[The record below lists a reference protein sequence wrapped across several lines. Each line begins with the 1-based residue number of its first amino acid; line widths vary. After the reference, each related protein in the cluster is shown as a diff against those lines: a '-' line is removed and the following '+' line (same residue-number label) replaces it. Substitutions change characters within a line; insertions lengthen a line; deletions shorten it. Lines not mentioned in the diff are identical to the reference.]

1 LPEIFY
7 VGTLGDDSMDVKP
20 DPKKPFGCFAVLILV
35 ILAISFFTTGSLNPL
50 TIYESGILWAK
61 IVATILVLLSLPVIL
76 QILFALRAAIGW
88 IIIFAIFSLA
98 FFVIS
103 DEPSQ
108 DGKVKAAYTL
118 LDQMKT
124 LNPENESIWGISN
137 FEILADVR
145 RFRINPPQVK
155 DNQVII
161 PVWIKGTNNQ
171 GVSGKWKMKLLVTVK
186 PTPATGLLPV
196 FETQDFSVYEIEP
209 LSWWE
214 QLGRWL
220 VWSFMVPIAILFLV
234 YFWDIPI
241 LQFAIGI
248 FSFVIGILWLVGYL
262 AFAFFGSIWAVVF
275 GVLFG
280 IVVAVFFIGIASS

>member
-1 LPEIFY
+1 M
-7 VGTLGDDSMDVKP
+7 TTKS
-20 DPKKPFGCFAVLILV
+20 DPKKTYGCIIVLIL
-35 ILAISFFTTGSLNPL
+35 ATFGISFFATGSINPL
-50 TIYESGILWAK
+50 TIYESGSLWAR
-61 IVATILVLLSLPVIL
+61 IVVTILALLSLPIIL

-88 IIIFAIFSLA
+88 IVIIAVFLVAIS
-98 FFVIS
+98 VIF
-103 DEPSQ
+103 DDPSQ

-118 LDQMKT
+118 LDQMKI
-124 LNPENESIWGISN
+124 LNTKNESIWGISN

-145 RFRINPPQVK
+145 RFQINPPQVK

-161 PVWIKGTNNQ
+161 PVWVKGTNNQ

-186 PTPATGLLPV
+186 PTPATGSLPV
-196 FETQDFSVYEIEP
+196 FETQDFSIYEIEP

-220 VWSFMVPIAILFLV
+220 LWSFMMPIAILFLV

-248 FSFVIGILWLVGYL
+248 FSFIIGILWLVGYL